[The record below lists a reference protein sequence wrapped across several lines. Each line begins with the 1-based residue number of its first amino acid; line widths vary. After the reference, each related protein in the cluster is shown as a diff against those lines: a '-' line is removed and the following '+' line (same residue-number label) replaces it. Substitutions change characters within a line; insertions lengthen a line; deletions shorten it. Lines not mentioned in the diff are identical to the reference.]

1 MSIKAI
7 SRSDIL
13 LAIIAAGSTRGLSRV
28 FVQKVVFLV
37 SEEFKGKLS
46 ADFYDFD
53 KYHYGPFSRDV
64 YLDAEMLNDSGC
76 ISIRTGEYRRDDLY
90 KIEEN
95 CRLSDIKLPMELQQ
109 YIENTVDWVKDM
121 SFAELV
127 RAIYFLYP
135 EYQENSRFDYDEEQA
150 VIDSFVRSFKQLRE
164 GKTYSTAEVLVEL
177 RK

>member
-1 MSIKAI
+1 MSLKSIN
-7 SRSDIL
+7 RSDIL
-13 LAIIAAGSTRGLSRV
+13 LAIIAAAGGCGLSRV
-28 FVQKVVFLV
+28 FAQKIAFLV

-53 KYHYGPFSRDV
+53 KYRYGPFSREV

-76 ISIRTGEYRRDDLY
+76 ISIRAGEYRRDDLF
-90 KIEEN
+90 KIADN
-95 CRLSDIKLPMELQQ
+95 CRLGDIKLPLELQQ
-109 YIENTVDWVKDM
+109 YIEDTVDWVKDM

-135 EYQENSRFDYDEEQA
+135 EFQENSRFDYDEKQA
-150 VIDSFVRSFKQLRE
+150 VMESLARSFRQLRE
-164 GKTYSTAEVLVEL
+164 GKTYSTAEVLAEL